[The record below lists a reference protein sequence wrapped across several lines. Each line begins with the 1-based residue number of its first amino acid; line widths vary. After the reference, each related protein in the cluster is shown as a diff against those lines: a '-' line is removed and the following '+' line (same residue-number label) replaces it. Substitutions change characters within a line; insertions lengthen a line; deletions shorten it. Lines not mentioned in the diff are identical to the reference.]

1 MATDE
6 TPPEASVRDTATE
19 PTREVGFPDAASLVA
34 TCISLLAE
42 KAWQAMGLV
51 PNPATKTIERK
62 FDEAQLAIDAA
73 VALADLLRPRL
84 TDGERRDVE
93 TLVANLRINFVEQ
106 KSKAT

>member
-1 MATDE
+1 MTGDE
-6 TPPEASVRDTATE
+6 TSL
-19 PTREVGFPDAASLVA
+19 PDAASLVA

-73 VALADLLRPRL
+73 VALVDLLRPRL

>member
-1 MATDE
+1 MTEQEAR
-6 TPPEASVRDTATE
+6 PEESAPDL
-19 PTREVGFPDAASLVA
+19 PDATSLIA
-34 TCISLLAE
+34 TCISLLAN

-51 PNPATKTIERK
+51 ANPATKTIERQ

-73 VALADLLRPRL
+73 AALADLLRPRVG
-84 TDGERRDVE
+84 DRERRELE

>member
-1 MATDE
+1 MTGDE
-6 TPPEASVRDTATE
+6 TRPEASTQDANTGPATE
-19 PTREVGFPDAASLVA
+19 AGLPDSASLVA

-51 PNPATKTIERK
+51 PNPATKTIERR
-62 FDEAQLAIDAA
+62 FDEAQLVIDAA
-73 VALADLLRPRL
+73 AALADLLRPRL
-84 TDGERRDVE
+84 GDRERREVE